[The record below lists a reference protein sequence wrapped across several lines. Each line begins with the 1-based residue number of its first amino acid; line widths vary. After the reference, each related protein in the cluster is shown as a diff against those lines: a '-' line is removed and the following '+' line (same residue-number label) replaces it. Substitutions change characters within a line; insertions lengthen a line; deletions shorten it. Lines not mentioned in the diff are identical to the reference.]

1 MVSFDF
7 TRLSAP
13 VSDADP
19 CGPDLELADDP
30 EFMQFVA
37 RAEGLLPTSF
47 FAFDRSSIDFDAERA
62 TAAKLLEA
70 SRDLRLIAIL
80 AKLSVLNGDLAGF
93 TSSVEGMA
101 RLLSEQWDNLH
112 PRGDDGD
119 FGLRMAVLQSLD
131 DGPPVVLPLQH
142 LALVQSRRHGPISF
156 RSYLVAAGEVKPREE
171 EPVLDRTAVEGAFM
185 EAELPRLVETRD
197 RLKTLSDA
205 LAGIR
210 ATCIAQAGYDQAVSF
225 DKLPPAVDR
234 MLALVD
240 GFVVKRDPSAAPK
253 AASPAE
259 QAAAPAG
266 AVDKIRS
273 YLDGRAAQVQAE
285 AGGQPGSASAV
296 ASTEDA
302 AAALAAAAAYFGRFE
317 PSNPAVLL
325 IRQAEQLMG
334 KSFLE
339 VMRILMPAQAEQ
351 ATIHIGGA
359 QTFDLPVERLSALA
373 AEALPEAEA
382 DVAVESEAADETAA
396 DAEAGDETSDE
407 AGVEAG
413 VEERP
418 EPNGAARASNGAGRP
433 GFAVRR
439 RDDALA
445 LLLQVGDY
453 YRAVEPSSPIPL
465 LTERALSLAQSD
477 FLSLLKDLLP
487 EAPKPDEVAE

>member
-1 MVSFDF
+1 MASFDF
-7 TRLSAP
+7 SRLSAP
-13 VSDADP
+13 VSDAEP

-30 EFMQFVA
+30 DFMQFVA

-80 AKLSVLNGDLAGF
+80 AKLAVLDGDLAGF
-93 TSSVEGMA
+93 AASVEAMA
-101 RLLSEQWDNLH
+101 TLLSEQWDNLH

-171 EPVLDRTAVEGAFM
+171 EPVLDRGAVEGAFM

-197 RLKTLSDA
+197 RLKTVSDA

-210 ATCIAQAGYDQAVSF
+210 ATCVAQAGYDQAVSF
-225 DKLPPAVDR
+225 EKLPPVVER

-240 GFVVKRDPSAAPK
+240 GFVVKRDPSAVPK
-253 AASPAE
+253 AAAPAE

-273 YLDGRAAQVQAE
+273 YLDGRTAQGETAV
-285 AGGQPGSASAV
+285 GGQPGSASAV
-296 ASTEDA
+296 ASPEDA

-359 QTFDLPVERLSALA
+359 QTFELPVERLSALA
-373 AEALPEAEA
+373 AEALPEADVEA
-382 DVAVESEAADETAA
+382 ESEAADETVSGGKSGDEAA
-396 DAEAGDETSDE
+396 D
-407 AGVEAG
+407 
-413 VEERP
+413 EEP
-418 EPNGAARASNGAGRP
+418 SEPNGAARASNGSGRP

-465 LTERALSLAQSD
+465 LTERALSLAQCD

-487 EAPKPDEVAE
+487 EAPKPDEVVE